1 MPALVPV
8 DNPEYWSEEAPVVV
22 VVVVVVVVA
31 DVVGE
36 TNVVACAEFR
46 SVDFQRSSTP
56 YAFQPPTPADLCS
69 EALFVIPSMFL
80 YVKV

>member
-22 VVVVVVVVA
+22 VVMVVVA

-36 TNVVACAEFR
+36 TNVVAGAEFR